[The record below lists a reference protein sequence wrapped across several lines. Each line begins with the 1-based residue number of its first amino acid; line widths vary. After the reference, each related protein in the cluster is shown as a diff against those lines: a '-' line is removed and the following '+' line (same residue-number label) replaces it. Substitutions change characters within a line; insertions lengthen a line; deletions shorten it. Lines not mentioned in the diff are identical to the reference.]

1 METSI
6 SYHFHVSQNS
16 LPLFFYQP
24 FKNEK
29 ENMFSSPAISKQAV
43 GQHGPRGIVCK
54 PLVYIRLVFLILSRT
69 VSIPRAVCF
78 LDKPLHLQILYHPVF
93 FLRGS
98 SFSSLPSVLLAP
110 QASISSLLP
119 EAPPSP
125 SRSDLPIH
133 TLSMSLISR
142 S

>member
-6 SYHFHVSQNS
+6 SYHFYVSQNS
-16 LPLFFYQP
+16 LPLFFFQP

-29 ENMFSSPAISKQAV
+29 ENMFSSPAISKRAV
-43 GQHGPRGIVCK
+43 GQHGPQAIVCK
-54 PLVYIRLVFLILSRT
+54 PLVYTQLLFLTLSHA
-69 VSIPRAVCF
+69 VSIPRAVCS

-98 SFSSLPSVLLAP
+98 SFSSLPSIPLAP
-110 QASISSLLP
+110 QAFISSPLP
-119 EAPPSP
+119 GAPPSP
-125 SRSDLPIH
+125 SRSDLPMH